1 MAGLTPPVGLSED
14 ESDDGNHSN
23 PVCLGVEL
31 TLLRASGVKDFV
43 EIFTPSANNINVL
56 PYL

>member
-23 PVCLGVEL
+23 PVCLGIEL
-31 TLLRASGVKDFV
+31 TLLRASGVKDNWLFFV
-43 EIFTPSANNINVL
+43 EMSHPLQIT
-56 PYL
+56 